1 MKKIK
6 QNELFQSLSGFL
18 KDKGIELKEGTY
30 AERIHKAC
38 NLLGD
43 TINATQSTARK
54 AKQEVDKKLD
64 EVRECIHEATA
75 PRPPEAPAQKP
86 ASTGVKK
93 TGKTQPGAKKTAKP
107 QKGNPK
113 Q

>member
-18 KDKGIELKEGTY
+18 KDKGIELKDGAYT
-30 AERIHKAC
+30 ERIHKAC

-75 PRPPEAPAQKP
+75 PKPSPPPVSKRA
-86 ASTGVKK
+86 K
-93 TGKTQPGAKKTAKP
+93 TGPSKARKSKPSKDAAQAKETR
-107 QKGNPK
+107 K